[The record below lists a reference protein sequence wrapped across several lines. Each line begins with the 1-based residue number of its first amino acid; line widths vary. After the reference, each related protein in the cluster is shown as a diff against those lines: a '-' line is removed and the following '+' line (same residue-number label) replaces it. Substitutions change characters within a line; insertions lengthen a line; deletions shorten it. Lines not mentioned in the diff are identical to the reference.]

1 MYPSIK
7 LMVFMIMFQLAY
19 AYCVFDSCNSW
30 CQGNNY
36 QYGACHPITAP
47 NSEQSCRCIGAKG
60 NYPRD

>member
-1 MYPSIK
+1 
-7 LMVFMIMFQLAY
+7 MIMFQLAY